1 MFQIDL
7 TTEGKLL
14 LWLPTGRTLEIS
26 ATAEGVAFIK
36 KIIHDHQ
43 RNIRN
48 QPGYIGTLPTQ
59 HAVDK
64 AFADNFLRE
73 KAKASAAKLAEE
85 TKTKAKKLDIDWDRL
100 EINL

>member
-7 TTEGKLL
+7 NSEGQLHL
-14 LWLPTGRTLEIS
+14 VMPSGCAVEIPATVGGLEY
-26 ATAEGVAFIK
+26 VK
-36 KIIHDHQ
+36 KIISDHH

-48 QPGYIGTLPTQ
+48 QRGYIGSLPTQ

-64 AFADNFLRE
+64 HFADEFLKNKKE
-73 KAKASAAKLAEE
+73 QAAKNAAEE